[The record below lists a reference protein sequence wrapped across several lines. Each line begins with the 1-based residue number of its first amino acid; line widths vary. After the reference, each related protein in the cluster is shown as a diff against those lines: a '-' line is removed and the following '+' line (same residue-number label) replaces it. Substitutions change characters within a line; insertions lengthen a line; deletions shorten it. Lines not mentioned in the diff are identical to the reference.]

1 MATRFS
7 VWIDNP
13 VTGTNIQSYSNF
25 ANDAQRKSGF
35 SAGTPASSIRV
46 NTALRETTLFT
57 TGFMK
62 AFFDTSTLDPSST
75 VAQMATALSNLIATK
90 TYVDTSLTEKIPAEV
105 ETVFNDKI
113 TISDVEITE
122 GDPLMSGTIYIY
134 Y

>member
-90 TYVDTSLTEKIPAEV
+90 TYVDASLTEKIPAEV
-105 ETVFNDKI
+105 EAVFNDKI

-122 GDPLMSGTIYIY
+122 GDPLNAGAIYIY

>member
-105 ETVFNDKI
+105 EAVFNDKI
-113 TISDVEITE
+113 TISDVEIAE
-122 GDPLMSGTIYIY
+122 GDRLNAGTIYIY

>member
-35 SAGTPASSIRV
+35 SAGTPASSLRV

-62 AFFDTSTLDPSST
+62 AFFDNSTLDATST
-75 VAQMATALSNLIATK
+75 VAQMATALSDLIATK
-90 TYVDTSLTEKIPAEV
+90 AYVDTSLTEKIPAEV
-105 ETVFNDKI
+105 EAVFNDKI

-122 GDPLMSGTIYIY
+122 GARLNAGTIYIY

>member
-35 SAGTPASSIRV
+35 SAGTPASSLRV

-105 ETVFNDKI
+105 EAVFNDKI
-113 TISDVEITE
+113 TISDAEITE
-122 GDPLMSGTIYIY
+122 GAPLMSGTIYIY

>member
-75 VAQMATALSNLIATK
+75 VAQMATALSDLIATK
-90 TYVDTSLTEKIPAEV
+90 TYVDTSLTEKISAEV
-105 ETVFNDKI
+105 EAVFNGKI
-113 TISDVEITE
+113 IISDVEISE

>member
-105 ETVFNDKI
+105 DAVFNNKI

-122 GDPLMSGTIYIY
+122 GDPLNAGTIYIY

>member
-35 SAGTPASSIRV
+35 SAGTPASSLRV

-90 TYVDTSLTEKIPAEV
+90 TYVDTSLTEKIPVEV
-105 ETVFNDKI
+105 EAVFNDKI
-113 TISDVEITE
+113 TISDAEITE
-122 GDPLMSGTIYIY
+122 GDPLMAGTIYIY